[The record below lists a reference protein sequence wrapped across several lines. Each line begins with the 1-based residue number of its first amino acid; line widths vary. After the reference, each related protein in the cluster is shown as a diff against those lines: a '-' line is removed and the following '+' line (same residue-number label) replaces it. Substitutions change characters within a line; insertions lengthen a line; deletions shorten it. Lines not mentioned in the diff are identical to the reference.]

1 MSLYSRPE
9 VYDLAFSWD
18 PEPEVSFYLHLFER
32 YAGEV
37 RRVLELGCGTCRLL
51 LEMAKRGLECVG
63 LDISREMVGYSRK
76 VAARRGVSL
85 TVILGDM
92 ANFDLRGF
100 DAAFSALNT
109 VAGLGTRER
118 LLSHYRSVARA
129 LRPGGVYVVDA
140 GVGLTVGDREEWEVK
155 RGRVRASVRW
165 AVLSSSPTEVEEEIA
180 VHIHSP
186 SEEVVA
192 ERGRGMRLSPED
204 LSDLPRLAGLEPVT
218 WFSGIWGRE
227 FPRPPERGRCVAV
240 LKRPPSDPPMVPP
253 SWPAGSTGR
262 RGLSGR

>member
-63 LDISREMVGYSRK
+63 LDISREMVEYSRRA
-76 VAARRGVSL
+76 AARRGASL

-92 ANFDLRGF
+92 ADFDLRGF

-109 VAGLGTRER
+109 IAELGTRER
-118 LLSHYRSVARA
+118 LLSHYKSVARA

-140 GVGLTVGDREEWEVK
+140 GVGLSVGDREEWEVE
-155 RGRVRASVRW
+155 RGGVRASVKW
-165 AVLSSSPTEVEEEIA
+165 EVLSSSTAGIEEEI
-180 VHIHSP
+180 VVRLLSP
-186 SEEVVA
+186 SEEVVV
-192 ERGRGMRLSPED
+192 ERWKGMRISPGD
-204 LSDLPRLAGLEPVT
+204 LSELPRLAGLEPVA

-227 FPRPPERGRCVAV
+227 LSMPPERGRCVAV
-240 LKRPPSDPPMVPP
+240 L
-253 SWPAGSTGR
+253 R
-262 RGLSGR
+262 RLEC